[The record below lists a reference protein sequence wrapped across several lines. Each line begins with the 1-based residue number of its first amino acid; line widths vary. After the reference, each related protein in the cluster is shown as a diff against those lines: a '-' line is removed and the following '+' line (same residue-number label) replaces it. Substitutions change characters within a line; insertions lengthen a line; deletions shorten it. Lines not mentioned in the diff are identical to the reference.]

1 MTDKQKEAVRV
12 LNRIK
17 EHVIT
22 SSDIKMLDTVISD
35 DEYFLLLE
43 FILENET
50 EIQYVPQ
57 PTIPWTDPC
66 PYVPP
71 YYHYDWKTTCE

>member
-17 EHVIT
+17 EQVIT
-22 SSDIKMLDTVISD
+22 SSDIKMLDVVISD

-43 FILENET
+43 FILENKT

-57 PTIPWTDPC
+57 PTIPWTEPGS
-66 PYVPP
+66 PYGQP
-71 YYHYDWKTTCE
+71 YYYDWKITCE

>member
-17 EHVIT
+17 EQVIT
-22 SSDIKMLDTVISD
+22 SSDIKMLDVVISD

-43 FILENET
+43 FILENKT

-57 PTIPWTDPC
+57 PTIPWTEP
-66 PYVPP
+66 VPP
-71 YYHYDWKTTCE
+71 YYHYDWKITCE

>member
-17 EHVIT
+17 EQVIT
-22 SSDIKMLDTVISD
+22 SSDIKMLDVVISD

-43 FILENET
+43 FI
-50 EIQYVPQ
+50 PQ
-57 PTIPWTDPC
+57 PTIPWTEPGS
-66 PYVPP
+66 P
-71 YYHYDWKTTCE
+71 YYHYDWKITCE